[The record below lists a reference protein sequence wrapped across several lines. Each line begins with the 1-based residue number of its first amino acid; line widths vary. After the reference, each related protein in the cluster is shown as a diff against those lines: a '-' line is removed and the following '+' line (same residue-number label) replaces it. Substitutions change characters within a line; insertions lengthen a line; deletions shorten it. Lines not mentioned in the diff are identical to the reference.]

1 MLIVRPMLATLPND
15 RTAFDANWPE
25 VYDVI
30 CILCGFDVSRPQR
43 ARDSRVTTR
52 EPSLASTRVNTR
64 QTIANVFWGLTAAAA
79 VTTGVVFYF
88 EGRPVT
94 VAPVA
99 GGATGFIAAVR
110 Y

>member
-1 MLIVRPMLATLPND
+1 MI
-15 RTAFDANWPE
+15 
-25 VYDVI
+25 
-30 CILCGFDVSRPQR
+30 
-43 ARDSRVTTR
+43 TR
-52 EPSLASTRVNTR
+52 EPSLASTGVNTR

-99 GGATGFIAAVR
+99 GGVTGLFVNAR

>member
-1 MLIVRPMLATLPND
+1 
-15 RTAFDANWPE
+15 
-25 VYDVI
+25 
-30 CILCGFDVSRPQR
+30 
-43 ARDSRVTTR
+43 
-52 EPSLASTRVNTR
+52 
-64 QTIANVFWGLTAAAA
+64 VFWDLTAAAA